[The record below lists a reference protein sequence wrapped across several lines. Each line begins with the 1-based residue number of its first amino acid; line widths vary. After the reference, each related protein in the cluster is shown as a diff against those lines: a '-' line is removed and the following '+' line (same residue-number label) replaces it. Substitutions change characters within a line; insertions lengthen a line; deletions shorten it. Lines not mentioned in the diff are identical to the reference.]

1 MCGMFS
7 NFDGSGR
14 TPRKVQQDAL
24 DWLEQHKDDKT
35 VSLRLPTSSGKSAIA
50 MAIVKEFPD
59 KQVCILCPNNQLV
72 QQYIEEYNIPYL
84 IGKSAMDSEERAN
97 ARELVYDG
105 ASFVTNGAWKLHNM
119 LGKWAK
125 PVRPDIVVIDECDQ
139 VINYAR
145 NEQSTSYDIKTD
157 NPFAI
162 LEYLKRAPDSEFE
175 RAVFAH
181 AMKRGQCFFMDVRE
195 EEDKSYLHYTYLDSL
210 VARALKGTEKTI
222 LMSATLTS
230 FDHQEL
236 IIPKNSRQIFDGTHP
251 IPEAQRPV
259 VWDPK
264 PEHYMENLRELALDI
279 LSIYYKEGR
288 KNTVV
293 HVTYEDQ
300 KALFPFLQELLGD
313 RLLYNEPN
321 KDSKQLCVRCLEGRR
336 GVLWLAAGVS
346 EGVNLKNDL
355 CRVQII
361 PRLIFPS
368 IVDTFVVKRMSLA
381 DGADW
386 YNWQAL
392 RHLLQAAGRCSRSET
407 DYGITYV
414 FDPRLHHFMTKW
426 RDRKLV
432 PKWFKIT
439 EVSNG

>member
-1 MCGMFS
+1 
-7 NFDGSGR
+7 
-14 TPRKVQQDAL
+14 
-24 DWLEQHKDDKT
+24 
-35 VSLRLPTSSGKSAIA
+35 
-50 MAIVKEFPD
+50 MAIVKAFPD
-59 KQVCILCPNNQLV
+59 KQVCILCPNNNLV
-72 QQYIEEYNIPYL
+72 QQYAEEYHIPYL
-84 IGKSAMDSEERAN
+84 IGKAAMDSEERAY

-125 PVRPDIVVIDECDQ
+125 PVRPNIVVIDECDQ

-157 NPFAI
+157 NPFAV
-162 LEYLKRAPDSEFE
+162 LEYLKRAPDKEFE
-175 RAVFAH
+175 RAVFLH
-181 AMKRGQCFFMDVRE
+181 AMKRNQCFFMDVRDAE
-195 EEDKSYLHYTYLDSL
+195 SKSYLHYTYLDGL

-222 LMSATLTS
+222 LMSATLTE

-236 IIPKNSRQIFDGTHP
+236 MVPKNSRQIFDGAHP
-251 IPEAQRPV
+251 IPEERRPV

-264 PEHYMENLRELALDI
+264 PDHYRENMRELALDI
-279 LSIYYKEGR
+279 VDIYIKEGR

-300 KALFPFLQELLGD
+300 RTLVPFLQELLGD
-313 RLLYNEPN
+313 SLMYNEPN
-321 KDSKQLCVRCLEGRR
+321 KDSKQMCVSCLETRR

-346 EGVNLKNDL
+346 EGVNLKNDM

-361 PRLIFPS
+361 PWLIFPS
-368 IVDTFVVKRMSLA
+368 IGDTFVSKRMTLA

-386 YNWQAL
+386 YHWQAC

-407 DYGITYV
+407 DYGVTYV
-414 FDPRLHHFMTKW
+414 FDPRLQYFRTTW
-426 RDRKLV
+426 RNRKLV
-432 PKWFKIT
+432 PKWFKIK
-439 EVSNG
+439 EIPNG